1 MSRRNARANHVSAPG
16 GYDHAPLG
24 GGGWPICGSGRTLA
38 DEWAEEQAN
47 FRPAFRDREADIVPL
62 SAVVGS
68 ANGVEGGG
76 APSRSGNVRSGK
88 GGGDNGQRFSEGN
101 RSAQE
106 EARRALLKLKEGIA
120 RNQEL
125 AVELAELVDRIRHI
139 D

>member
-1 MSRRNARANHVSAPG
+1 MSRRNARTDRFDPSE
-16 GYDHAPLG
+16 GYAGAPLG
-24 GGGWPICGSGRTLA
+24 GGGWPISGSGRTLA
-38 DEWAEEQAN
+38 DEWAKEQAN
-47 FRPAFRDREADIVPL
+47 FRPAFRDRQADIVPV
-62 SAVVGS
+62 SAIAGN
-68 ANGVEGGG
+68 AGGMEGGRE
-76 APSRSGNVRSGK
+76 AARSGNVRGGE
-88 GGGDNGQRFSEGN
+88 GGGDNGERFSESD